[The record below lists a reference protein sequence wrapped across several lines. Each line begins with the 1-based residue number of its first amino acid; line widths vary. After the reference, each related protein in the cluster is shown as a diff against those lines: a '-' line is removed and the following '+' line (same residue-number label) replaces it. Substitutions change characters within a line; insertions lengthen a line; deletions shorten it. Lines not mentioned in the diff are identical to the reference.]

1 MVSLLALR
9 RRLAIYDFREILVS
23 ITVQRILSVLSSA
36 TLSFLSYVVNSIANS
51 TQEVLSS
58 FTIGT

>member
-36 TLSFLSYVVNSIANS
+36 TLSFLSYVANSIANS
-51 TQEVLSS
+51 TQEVL
-58 FTIGT
+58 